1 MPAVTEAPVF
11 ELLLLKIISKDL
23 AVLPAGLQISKFVEI
38 IENIKQYDLSIIDD
52 FLNF

>member
-11 ELLLLKIISKDL
+11 EPLLLKIISKDL

-38 IENIKQYDLSIIDD
+38 LENRKQYILNIINDS
-52 FLNF
+52 LNF